1 MARNDAL
8 IPFWA
13 LVIAVAL
20 GWAAYLDG
28 SRVAVLSGGTGPA
41 ALSVGQIGLA
51 TFSLVLAVYGMMGLV
66 SVWLEGVELRPGR
79 HTPEVGV
86 GPVAAAILLAFLLAA
101 ASGLFVQDIRRSL
114 QTDQIHALNEGV
126 IFGAMALL
134 SALLIIVYKEYMVGE
149 EAIAEDEHSEVP
161 W

>member
-1 MARNDAL
+1 MARNDAV
-8 IPFWA
+8 IPFWT
-13 LVIAVAL
+13 LVIALVL

-28 SRVAVLSGGTGPA
+28 NRITVLSGGNTPA
-41 ALSVGQIGLA
+41 ALSVGQTGLV
-51 TFSLVLAVYGMMGLV
+51 TFSLVFAVYGMIGLV

-86 GPVAAAILLAFLLAA
+86 GPVVAGMLLALLLAA

-114 QTDQIHALNEGV
+114 QTGQVHAGNEGM

-134 SALLIIVYKEYMVGE
+134 SALLIVVSKEYMVGE